1 MLSLLR
7 PFLRRRPPDEPARLA
22 ALPRAE
28 CDVTRL
34 GTFTPD
40 WLAATFADA
49 GIAADWESDTV
60 RIAGLGIPDMAD
72 GVNPGDRRAL
82 YYLLRRAAPRHVLE
96 IGTHIG
102 SSTVALALAAARL
115 TGAAVTTADIRDV
128 NDVAEKPWASFG
140 SPASPRDLIAS
151 LGCGPLVR
159 FEIGPSLNALTRG
172 DRSFGMIF
180 LDGSHNADMVYREIP
195 LALRR
200 LEPPGL
206 VVLHDYFPGVKPL
219 WADHPPLPG
228 PALAAARF
236 AAEGAGFVV
245 LPLGDLPWPTKLG
258 TRRTSLAILSAAGK
272 KPA

>member
-1 MLSLLR
+1 MLNLLR
-7 PFLRRRPPDEPARLA
+7 PFLRRRPLDEPARLA
-22 ALPRAE
+22 ALPRAA

-34 GTFTPD
+34 GVFTAD

-49 GIAADWESDTV
+49 GITADWEADAT

-82 YYLLRRAAPRHVLE
+82 YYLLRRAAPQQVLE

-115 TGAAVTTADIRDV
+115 SGAAVTTADIRDV
-128 NDVAEKPWASFG
+128 NDPAETPWVKFG

-151 LGCGPLVR
+151 LGCEHLVR
-159 FEIGPSLNALTRG
+159 FEVGLSLNALTRG
-172 DRSFGMIF
+172 DRSFGMVF
-180 LDGSHNADMVYREIP
+180 LDGSHDADMVYREIP

-206 VVLHDYFPGVKPL
+206 IILHDYFPGMQPL
-219 WADHPPLPG
+219 WPGHPPLPG

-236 AAEGAGFVV
+236 AAEGAGFAV

-258 TRRTSLAILSAAGK
+258 THRTSLAILSRADS
-272 KPA
+272 